1 MEKKQIKL
9 FTDRGGVLIGDDNF
23 KILIPNGY
31 GDGHQ
36 LIVISDRI
44 DAKNII
50 KDNDLNYFT
59 CLKSKNVNVYDDAN
73 RIIENLPEGEY
84 AIYFGKATILFVK
97 D

>member
-9 FTDRGGVLIGDDNF
+9 LTDMGGVLIGDDNF

-31 GDGHQ
+31 GDGKQ
-36 LIVISDRI
+36 LIIIGNRKDVKSVI
-44 DAKNII
+44 N
-50 KDNDLNYFT
+50 DNDLNYFT
-59 CLKSKNVNVYDDAN
+59 CLKSQNVNIYNDEN
-73 RIIENLPEGEY
+73 QIIENLPEGDY

>member
-9 FTDRGGVLIGDDNF
+9 LTDMGGVLIGDDNF

-36 LIVISDRI
+36 LIIIGDRK
-44 DAKNII
+44 DVKSII
-50 KDNDLNYFT
+50 NDNDLNYFT
-59 CLKSKNVNVYDDAN
+59 YLKSTNVNIYDDGN
-73 RIIENLPEGEY
+73 KIIEVLPKGDY

>member
-9 FTDRGGVLIGDDNF
+9 LTDIGGVLIGDDNF

-31 GDGHQ
+31 GDGQQ
-36 LIVISDRI
+36 LIVISGRI

-59 CLKSKNVNVYDDAN
+59 CLKSTNVNIYDDEN
-73 RIIENLPEGEY
+73 KIIEALPEGEY
-84 AIYFGKATILFVK
+84 AVYFGKAIILFVK

>member
-9 FTDRGGVLIGDDNF
+9 MTDMGGVLIGDDNF

-36 LIVISDRI
+36 LIIIGDRKNV
-44 DAKNII
+44 KNII

-59 CLKSKNVNVYDDAN
+59 CLKSTTVNIYDDEN
-73 RIIENLPEGEY
+73 QIIENLPEGEY